1 MCRIITS
8 LQIVATST
16 RNLNRK
22 YTFRLTATIMIIFA
36 STFTMSLQNFVDVQK
51 PAEGASLGL
60 GCNMRLYTY
69 RITQSDAKGIFLII
83 PERFELLTMIPYSGR
98 ECWDHVS
105 VWSCHGRCDSNEI
118 SDWKFPYK
126 RSYHPVCMH
135 AGRSKAV
142 AMLRN
147 CHPQASPETR
157 RYEYMEAI
165 GCHCQVRTI

>member
-1 MCRIITS
+1 MITLASSINS
-8 LQIVATST
+8 LHQNVA
-16 RNLNRK
+16 
-22 YTFRLTATIMIIFA
+22 
-36 STFTMSLQNFVDVQK
+36 DVQRST
-51 PAEGASLGL
+51 ETGL

-69 RITQSDAKGIFLII
+69 RITQSDSNGKMLLYVKYQLSSTNIFNI
-83 PERFELLTMIPYSGR
+83 SGR

-105 VWSCHGRCDSNEI
+105 VWSCFGRCDSNEI

-165 GCHCQVRTI
+165 GCHCQVIGLSLTRAFLKLKIE

>member
-1 MCRIITS
+1 M
-8 LQIVATST
+8 ST
-16 RNLNRK
+16 EM
-22 YTFRLTATIMIIFA
+22 LTAIIMIVLA
-36 STFTMSLQNFVDVQK
+36 SSINSSHQNVADLQRSTE
-51 PAEGASLGL
+51 AGL

-69 RITQSDAKGIFLII
+69 RITQSD
-83 PERFELLTMIPYSGR
+83 SNGR

-105 VWSCHGRCDSNEI
+105 VWSCFGRCDSNEI

-165 GCHCQVRTI
+165 GCHCQTCSTTDTSCEAPNNFRDETSVKVLALAGPSPEDLDY